1 MAESILTMSRWWHR
15 HRRSPLCL
23 GLYAVCLVIVLSF
36 ILFEVLDVDGS
47 DFQVP
52 TGRNANLRATTAE
65 EHADILRR
73 APLINA
79 VAPLLFIGLIA
90 LVTSSATRRQM
101 MAPPTIAARPGT
113 GGRYRTLLARASLPA
128 SAA

>member
-1 MAESILTMSRWWHR
+1 MTESSLTMNRWWHR

-23 GLYAVCLVIVLSF
+23 SLYAVCFVIVLSF

-52 TGRNANLRATTAE
+52 TGRNATLRATTAE

-79 VAPLLFIGLIA
+79 VAPLLLIGLIA
-90 LVTSSATRRQM
+90 LVTSSATPARSRPGCARIP
-101 MAPPTIAARPGT
+101 APRTPRKSSARPPRST
-113 GGRYRTLLARASLPA
+113 P
-128 SAA
+128 